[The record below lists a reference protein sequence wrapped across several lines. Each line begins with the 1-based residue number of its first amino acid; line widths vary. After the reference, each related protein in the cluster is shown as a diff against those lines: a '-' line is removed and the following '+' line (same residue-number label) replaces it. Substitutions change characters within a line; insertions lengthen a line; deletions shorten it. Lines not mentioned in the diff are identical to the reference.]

1 MGKISE
7 QDRQVRRAQAWR
19 INTRRCKSNDL
30 PYSTMDRKKF
40 GGAKRDR
47 TADLLHAMQALSQL
61 SYSPI
66 LGPARPVPGR
76 PSELFVRSVGG
87 FILLL
92 FEDGKPKKTKGQ
104 VFIV

>member
-1 MGKISE
+1 MDE
-7 QDRQVRRAQAWR
+7 
-19 INTRRCKSNDL
+19 TR
-30 PYSTMDRKKF
+30 F

-92 FEDGKPKKTKGQ
+92 FEDGKPKKTKGD
-104 VFIV
+104 VFIVCARSLASA